1 MASTISILI
10 KAKDSASAAFSGVAQ
25 QAEGLGKKLDAA
37 GSKMMAAGQKMT
49 AFVTLPIV
57 AGMGAA
63 IHAASDLNETVSKTG
78 VVFGDQA
85 AEITK
90 FADGA
95 AKSLGLSK
103 RAAMDAAATFGILGK
118 QAGLSGTGVSKFSL
132 EMTTLTSD
140 LASFYNAKPE
150 EAITAIG
157 AAFRGESEPARR
169 FGINLSVAT
178 IQARALSDG
187 IVKAEVDTLKLST
200 AQEAVEKATRKHAEA
215 IKAHGA
221 SSVQASDAARDME
234 QAEGKL
240 AIVMEG
246 KVPILTNEQKLLA
259 TRAEILAQ
267 ASVANGDFAR
277 TSEGVANQ
285 ERITAAMAENT
296 AASFGQVLQPAYN
309 ALMDVVQKVMGWF
322 DKLTDSQKRWIVI
335 AAGVAAAAGPLITIF
350 GAVATVIGAIGIPAA
365 LVIAALVALA
375 AAAVY
380 AYTHFE
386 GFRDVVDKV
395 VSWLRT
401 NVPAGLTVV
410 RNALTSAVASMSAAW
425 DRWGDDIISTARSA
439 WNLIAPIVSGALNT
453 IKGIISTILAVIRG
467 DWSGAWNALKSTVS
481 SAWSTIIASVRA
493 QVTLM
498 LAAAKAV
505 FDQIVTGA
513 EQSLPMLLAFV
524 KTIPAKIVAA
534 LGNVGSLLLDAGK
547 QLMQGFMNGIKS
559 MAGAVADA
567 AKSAASGAVSGV
579 KSFLGIR
586 SPSRV
591 FYEIGW
597 NVGEG
602 LANGIKAKTPAAIA
616 AAKKMAEDAARA
628 AQEAVSVITGAAS
641 AGRSLVSAQQGVGN
655 AEEDLAI
662 VRAKQATIGGRIAA
676 AEAKLT
682 KAREEATKVTA
693 SEQVAIDRARAALKK
708 AEEQYGN
715 GEISVSELTVAQE
728 ELQRAIDASTADTQ
742 DVTQA
747 EQELARLRDEETS
760 LTDELRTAEDRLRD
774 ARDQLTDAMLRGYEA
789 GNKVNEGGSTMAGLF
804 AQIASQAGLST
815 QQIEALTAAI
825 NAIPTSKTVTITT
838 VTQAPGPDY
847 GGGTDN
853 GDGSGGTGTAPG
865 HGGAYAT
872 GGYFRARRGGYLGL
886 IGEGRANEV
895 LAPEPVLRDIVRQ
908 EGGGGGD
915 TYVFNL
921 NGTPN
926 ADQFIDELRRKGFIR
941 PDGNVVVS
949 R

>member
-10 KAKDSASAAFSGVAQ
+10 NAKDRASAAFSGVAQ

-37 GSKMMAAGQKMT
+37 GGKMMAAGQKMT

-57 AGMGAA
+57 AGMAKA
-63 IHAASDLNETVSKTG
+63 IHSASDLNETVSKTG

-103 RAAMDAAATFGILGK
+103 RAAMDAASTFGILGK
-118 QAGLSGTGVSKFSL
+118 QAGLSSGGVSKFGI

-178 IQARALSDG
+178 IQARALSEG

-221 SSVQASDAARDME
+221 TSVQASDAARDME
-234 QAEGKL
+234 QAESKL

-267 ASVANGDFAR
+267 SSVANGDFAR

-309 ALMDVVQKVMGWF
+309 AMMDVVQKVMGWF

-335 AAGVAAAAGPLITIF
+335 AAGVAAAAGPVLTIL
-350 GAVATVIGAIGIPAA
+350 GAIVTVVGALLSPIG
-365 LVIAALVALA
+365 LVIAALALLA
-375 AAAVY
+375 AGAVY

-386 GFRDVVDKV
+386 GFRRVVDEV

-410 RNALTSAVASMSAAW
+410 RNALTSAVASMKAAW

-439 WNLIAPIVSGALNT
+439 WNLISPIVSGALNT

-481 SAWSTIIASVRA
+481 AAWSTIVAGVRA

-505 FDQIVTGA
+505 FDQLVAGA
-513 EQSLPMLLAFV
+513 EQALPALLAFV
-524 KTIPAKIVAA
+524 KSIPGKIVAA

-547 QLMQGFMNGIKS
+547 QLMQGFVNGIKS
-559 MAGAVADA
+559 MAGAAADA

-579 KSFLGIR
+579 KGLLGIH

-641 AGRSLVSAQQGVGN
+641 AGRSLVSAQRGVGN
-655 AEEDLAI
+655 AEEDLAV

-676 AEAKLT
+676 AEAKLA

-693 SEQVAIDRARAALKK
+693 SEQVAIDRARASLKK
-708 AEEQYGN
+708 AEEQYN
-715 GEISVSELTVAQE
+715 DGEISVSELTVAQE
-728 ELQRAIDASTADTQ
+728 ELQRALDASTADTQ

-747 EQELARLRDEETS
+747 ESELARLRDEEAG
-760 LTDELRTAEDRLRD
+760 LADELRTAEDRLRD

-789 GNKVNEGGSTMAGLF
+789 GNKVNEGGSTMVGLF
-804 AQIASQAGLST
+804 MQIAQAAGLST
-815 QQIEALTAAI
+815 QQIDALTAAI

-838 VTQAPGPDY
+838 VTQGPNY

-853 GDGSGGTGTAPG
+853 GDGTGGTGTAPG

-908 EGGGGGD
+908 EAGGGGD
-915 TYVFNL
+915 TYVFQL

-926 ADQFIDELRRKGFIR
+926 ADQFIDALRRKGFIR
-941 PDGNVVVS
+941 PGGEVVIS